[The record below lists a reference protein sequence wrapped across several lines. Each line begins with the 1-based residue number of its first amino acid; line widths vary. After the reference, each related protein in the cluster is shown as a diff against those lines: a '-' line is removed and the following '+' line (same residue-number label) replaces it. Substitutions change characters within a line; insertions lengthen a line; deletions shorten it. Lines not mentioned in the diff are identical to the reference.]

1 MTFKARSFTVVAH
14 AILLACLF
22 GTIVVT
28 DAAGSDVFGSPIVGD
43 SILHKGNFAFVVRQC
58 LEKAPTDG
66 KCTGHRAGDD
76 IANWDVSEVT
86 NMDIAFSWA
95 TEFDGDL
102 GNWNV
107 SSVENFNMMFKKA
120 SKFTGKGL
128 ENWDVSSGKTF
139 KNMFLSATKFNG
151 DIKGWQTPNAEDMRW
166 MFDAADNFEQDLTT
180 WTEHDGNTKCNWN
193 TEAAQVICDGGQ
205 GADTRYMFDRAN
217 KFLGKYEC
225 GINGPPKECSVG
237 TVIADTQDM
246 EASVEEANGLFAV
259 SDYETF
265 KYSYLDDMTI
275 WGTPRLNVNTG
286 EIIEN
291 QRFILDHDYGYMLA
305 GIVLPGVLI
314 AGIIFVC
321 TLAYFMIR
329 FWTCCF
335 FVITGGCGVCFKSRP
350 PTQGQKKATKI
361 LVVFCSV
368 ISVVGAALLFYG
380 ASELPL
386 TMDEMMVDL
395 TASLTSLEQNITTA
409 DDAFSLTD
417 PFDVDQTEGDKL
429 DNTLSSIRKVVDKFQ
444 DTAKTRIDETEK
456 AAMALAAFFVLL
468 SLLVSLAVLCNF
480 KMGLIFTGIPF
491 WLLLLIAWI
500 MFGVFMG
507 VAQFFDDFEATAT
520 FWRGMDNNQK
530 RAPGSNAMKD
540 LDDILPCFSDK
551 VSLDIQTS
559 ARNAIY
565 EGIFSINESANQ
577 TDPYMRVQRVNEKFE
592 PRTISELCGP
602 KTNFFRNV
610 DDNFDNY
617 EALACNLYELDEL
630 EDTYEVYT
638 ELNDIE
644 ITETIDGPSIK
655 LNDLEM
661 VYSYYYDEFY
671 DNANFP
677 GNNFNFTELNAT
689 VKAVVKML
697 EEGKPAVEKIV
708 RCTHTKSFIQ
718 QLVAKETYVRAD
730 SGNTYIPPDAT
741 IIERLRE
748 YSTILTAAWF
758 LIAISYMVTYVIL
771 IKFMMMLQAEDR
783 EKLSEEE
790 MNQVWGRS
798 YSKNF

>member
-1 MTFKARSFTVVAH
+1 MTTARSFTVAYVA
-14 AILLACLF
+14 LF
-22 GTIVVT
+22 AFFFGRTIVTEAVGNDDT
-28 DAAGSDVFGSPIVGD
+28 PPFGDVISGS
-43 SILHKGNFAFVVRQC
+43 SILDGGDFAYVVRQC
-58 LEKAPTDG
+58 LEKAPVDG

-76 IANWDVSEVT
+76 IANWIVSEVT
-86 NMDIAFSWA
+86 NMNIAFSW
-95 TEFDGDL
+95 TKDFDGDL

-107 SSVENFNMMFKKA
+107 SSVTNFNLMFKKA

-217 KFLGKYEC
+217 RFLGKYDC
-225 GINGPPKECSVG
+225 GINGPPKECTVG

-259 SDYETF
+259 SDYKTF

-321 TLAYFMIR
+321 TLAYFIIR
-329 FWTCCF
+329 FCTCWF
-335 FVITGGCGVCFKSRP
+335 FVITGGCGVCFKSKP
-350 PTQGQKKATKI
+350 PTQGQKKAIKI
-361 LVVFCSV
+361 TVVLCSV
-368 ISVVGAALLFYG
+368 ISIVGAALLFYG
-380 ASELPL
+380 ASELPF
-386 TMDEMMVDL
+386 TMDEMMIDL
-395 TASLTSLEQNITTA
+395 SVSLTSLEQNITTA
-409 DDAFSLTD
+409 DDAFSLTA
-417 PFDVDQTEGDKL
+417 PFDVDQTESDKL
-429 DNTLSSIRKVVDKFQ
+429 DSTLSSIRKVVDKFQ

-468 SLLVSLAVLCNF
+468 SFLVSMAVFCNF
-480 KMGLIFTGIPF
+480 KMGLIFTGVPF
-491 WLLLLIAWI
+491 WLLLLISWI
-500 MFGVFMG
+500 MFGVFMA
-507 VAQFFDDFEATAT
+507 VAQFFYDLEATAA
-520 FWRGMDNNQK
+520 FWRGMENNHK

-565 EGIFSINESANQ
+565 EGISSINESVNQ
-577 TDPYMRVQRVNEKFE
+577 TDPFMKVQRVNEKFE
-592 PRTISELCGP
+592 PRTISEFCGP

-617 EALACNLYELDEL
+617 EALACNLYELDEV
-630 EDTYEVYT
+630 EDTYEVFT
-638 ELNDIE
+638 EINDIE
-644 ITETIDGPSIK
+644 IMQTMSGQSIK

-671 DNANFP
+671 DNEDFP
-677 GNNFNFTELNAT
+677 DNFNFTEVNAT

-718 QLVAKETYVRAD
+718 QLVAKETYVSAD

-741 IIERLRE
+741 IIEKLRE

-758 LIAISYMVTYVIL
+758 LIAISYMIIYVIL
-771 IKFMMMLQAEDR
+771 IKYMQMLQAEDR
-783 EKLSEEE
+783 EKYSEEK
-790 MNQVWGRS
+790 MKQVWGRS
-798 YSKNF
+798 YSNFE